1 MTGAGEVGVVLVTRL
16 GLILGGLAVQ
26 SLLAYA
32 LLPEGRG
39 SYAVCVMFGSLF
51 GALFT
56 PGADRGIQYY
66 LMAKRIN
73 VSEGVWVA
81 LIICF
86 IGSTIAVAIAVPLI
100 FSHISFFQ
108 KADKSSFFLSL
119 PLIPL
124 TAFSTSVQ
132 LQLAGLR
139 RFARLA
145 LFSVLQTATNLL
157 MLVALVWGLHMRV
170 EGALIAASISHGVM
184 IALMIKD
191 LWRAYGLI
199 AVVPSLTVLRRIVR
213 YGLEYHIAR
222 MGQVVDLQI
231 GLLVLS
237 VVAGRAE
244 IGIFAVA
251 SALLTRVFIIS
262 DAVSSVVLPRV
273 ASKDGGRPELVS
285 FCGRVTSW
293 LTGVVLVVLCAISVP
308 LTTLVLSEEFLPAAS
323 LIWIMAPGVFVY
335 SGTNVLM
342 AYFRGV
348 NRPRVCSWVVWTGMI
363 VNLSTVTLL
372 YSTVGVAAAAW
383 GITAGR
389 VCRSVVLALAFAR
402 SVHLS
407 PTCVWLP
414 RRGDQRQIWALGQKL
429 ISGVP
434 WVPSNAK

>member
-1 MTGAGEVGVVLVTRL
+1 MTGPAEIGVVLVTRL
-16 GLILGGLAVQ
+16 GIILGGLAVQ
-26 SLLAYA
+26 SLLAYT

-39 SYAVCVMFGSLF
+39 AYAVCVMFGSLF

-66 LMAKRIN
+66 LMAKRIS

-81 LIICF
+81 LIICLV
-86 IGSTIAVAIAVPLI
+86 GSAIAAAIAVPLI

-108 KADKSSFFLSL
+108 KADRSSFFLSL

-124 TAFSTSVQ
+124 TAFSTSMQ

-139 RFARLA
+139 RFSRLA
-145 LFSVLQTATNLL
+145 LFSILQTATNLV
-157 MLVALVWGLHMRV
+157 MLVVLVWGLHLRV
-170 EGALIAASISHGVM
+170 EGALIASSVSHGVM
-184 IALMIKD
+184 IVAMIND
-191 LWRAYGLI
+191 LRRAYGFT
-199 AVVPSLTVLRRIVR
+199 AVAPSPTVLRRIVR

-222 MGQVVDLQI
+222 MGQVVDVQI
-231 GLLVLS
+231 GVLFLS
-237 VVAGRAE
+237 MVAGRAE
-244 IGIFAVA
+244 IGIFSVA

-273 ASKDGGRPELVS
+273 AAEERGRPELVA

-308 LTTLVLSEEFLPAAS
+308 FTKLVLSEAFLPAAS
-323 LIWIMAPGVFVY
+323 LIWIMAPGVLAY
-335 SGTNVLM
+335 SGTNILM

-363 VNLSTVTLL
+363 VNLSTVTML
-372 YSTVGVAAAAW
+372 YPIVGVAAAAW

-389 VCRSVVLALAFAR
+389 VCRSAVLMLAFVRA
-402 SVHLS
+402 VHAS

-414 RRGDQRQIWALGQKL
+414 RRGDTSQVLALGRKL
-429 ISGVP
+429 INGARR
-434 WVPSNAK
+434 VPSNGR

>member
-1 MTGAGEVGVVLVTRL
+1 MPVSIQAMTGAKEVGVVLVTKV

-26 SLLAYA
+26 SLLAYT

-39 SYAVCVMFGSLF
+39 AYAVCVMFGSLF
-51 GALFT
+51 GALFS

-66 LMAKRIN
+66 LMSKRIS

-81 LIICF
+81 LFICL
-86 IGSTIAVAIAVPLI
+86 IGSAIAVAIAVPLI

-108 KADKSSFFLSL
+108 KADKSAFFLSL
-119 PLIPL
+119 PLIPV

-145 LFSVLQTATNLL
+145 LFSILQTATNLL
-157 MLVALVWGLHMRV
+157 MLVVFVWGLHLRV
-170 EGALIAASISHGVM
+170 EGALLAASVSHGVM
-184 IALMIKD
+184 IVLMIND
-191 LWRAYGLI
+191 LCRAYGLT
-199 AVVPSLTVLRRIVR
+199 AVIPPLTVLRRIVR

-231 GLLVLS
+231 GTLFLS
-237 VVAGRAE
+237 MVAGRAE

-273 ASKDGGRPELVS
+273 ALEHGGRPELVA

-293 LTGVVLVVLCAISVP
+293 LTGVVLVVLCAISEP
-308 LTTLVLSEEFLPAAS
+308 LTRLVLSEAFLPAAS

-335 SGTNVLM
+335 SGTSVLM

-348 NRPRVCSWVVWTGMI
+348 NRPGC
-363 VNLSTVTLL
+363 
-372 YSTVGVAAAAW
+372 
-383 GITAGR
+383 
-389 VCRSVVLALAFAR
+389 
-402 SVHLS
+402 
-407 PTCVWLP
+407 
-414 RRGDQRQIWALGQKL
+414 ALGL
-429 ISGVP
+429 CGL
-434 WVPSNAK
+434 A